1 MELSMLSPKRW
12 LSAFRSPS
20 GVSPTD
26 VTNGTY
32 ETHSGRSLLYVRGRV
47 LNRGEPNARVRVE
60 AELWDGGR
68 RVKTSDTVAG
78 GSASP
83 EELWMAGTP
92 SEVESLRQRLLGQAR
107 GIPAGAGADFLV
119 LFDEVPPELGSL
131 RLRVVTSVDR
141 R

>member
-1 MELSMLSPKRW
+1 M
-12 LSAFRSPS
+12 
-20 GVSPTD
+20 
-26 VTNGTY
+26 
-32 ETHSGRSLLYVRGRV
+32 
-47 LNRGEPNARVRVE
+47 RVE

-78 GSASP
+78 ASASP

-92 SEVESLRQRLLGQAR
+92 AAVESLRQKLLAQAH
-107 GIPAGAGADFLV
+107 GIPSGAGADFLV